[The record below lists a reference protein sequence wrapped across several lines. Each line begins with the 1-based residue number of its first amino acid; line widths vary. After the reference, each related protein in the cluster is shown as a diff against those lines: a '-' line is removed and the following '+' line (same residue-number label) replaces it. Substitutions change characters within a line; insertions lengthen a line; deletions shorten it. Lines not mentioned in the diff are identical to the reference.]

1 MKFFMKFLLSLTIWS
16 VIGCNTEDDV
26 FERLR
31 NLTLANEVDNSNG
44 TSNSE
49 NDSDQ
54 NTDSSSSNEN
64 SSDSTDQQNTD
75 SSSNNPEIGF
85 ANLDFDKAID
95 SQIAKNCEPLE
106 IDGLFFYYNTE
117 FTEPT
122 KQIMFDLIPESLE
135 SFSRGVGGYEK
146 LINPKDYYNYS
157 LYLFYKNDMISEIKL
172 INTFNAEVVKDFI
185 LSNNLNAS
193 DILYQIVDYIT
204 NNIENLKTNSIKK
217 SEIKDG
223 IYKYTFASS
232 RVNGSL
238 ECNKVIEYS
247 SILNQ
252 NGGNLN
258 EFFKITN
265 EDLAGYI
272 IRDTNSQTP
281 KEVWDL
287 SSKLTIDE
295 DANTIVSFS
304 SLENFSNNELIHLDD
319 LNNPIKLVLNT
330 NNDGVI
336 SYKTYIL
343 EKVNQIGFDVLDSF
357 KNIGFYADEIYNQID
372 ISDPTTYLTAFILDA
387 ERHNIDLNY
396 IDTDNFHF
404 ELVDED
410 NSDLKGFRAVAM
422 RSCIDNEILVK
433 YSRSGWEEDI
443 ANPYKKSFPPSFGV
457 MWHEFGHDIL
467 NLEHLCLGGHIMSGR
482 HQNPQILNSQSECN
496 SEYITLWNMKWDHP
510 NPKNNLERAV
520 DDLFNSTYQIIM
532 DCNIN

>member
-1 MKFFMKFLLSLTIWS
+1 MKFLLSLTIWS

-44 TSNSE
+44 ASNSE

-75 SSSNNPEIGF
+75 SSSNKPEIGF
-85 ANLDFDKAID
+85 AKLTFDKAID
-95 SQIAKNCEPLE
+95 SQIAKNCKPLE
-106 IDGLFFYYNTE
+106 IDGLFFYYATE
-117 FTEPT
+117 FLTP
-122 KQIMFDLIPESLE
+122 KQIIFSLIPVSLW
-135 SFSRGVGGYEK
+135 SLSQDVQGYEK
-146 LINPKDYYNYS
+146 LISPKNYYNYS
-157 LYLFYKNDMISEIKL
+157 LYLSYENDIISQVQL
-172 INTFNAEVVKDFI
+172 INTLNSEVVKDFTM
-185 LSNNLNAS
+185 SNNLNAS
-193 DILYQIVDYIT
+193 DILYQIVDYIL
-204 NNIENLKTNSIKK
+204 NNIENLKTNSTKK
-217 SEIKDG
+217 TEIKDG

-232 RVNGSL
+232 RVSGDF
-238 ECNKVIEYS
+238 ECNEPMDYS

-252 NGGNLN
+252 NRVNLN

-265 EDLAGYI
+265 EDLEGYI
-272 IRDTNSQTP
+272 IRDPNSQIQ

-295 DANTIVSFS
+295 DSNTSVSFS

-319 LNNPIKLVLNT
+319 LNNPIKLVLKT

-336 SYKTYIL
+336 SYNTYIL
-343 EKVNQIGFDVLDSF
+343 EKVSQIGFEVLDSF
-357 KNIGFYADEIYNQID
+357 ENIGFYADEVYRQIN
-372 ISDPTTYLTAFILDA
+372 ISDPATYLTAFILDA
-387 ERHNIDLNY
+387 QRHNIDLSY
-396 IDTDNFHF
+396 IDPNNFLF
-404 ELVDED
+404 ELVDDD
-410 NSDLKGFRAVAM
+410 NSDLGGFRAVAM
-422 RSCIDNEILVK
+422 RGCFNNEILVK
-433 YSRSGWEEDI
+433 YSRSGWEKDI